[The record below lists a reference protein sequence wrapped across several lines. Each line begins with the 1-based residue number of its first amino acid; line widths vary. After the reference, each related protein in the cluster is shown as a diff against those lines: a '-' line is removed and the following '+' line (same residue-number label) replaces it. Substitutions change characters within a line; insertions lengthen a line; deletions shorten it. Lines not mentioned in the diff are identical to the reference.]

1 MSVEAREWGIPVA
14 CLMVLLCGCRNLP
27 PPEPVR
33 PVVKQAP
40 VRLIQP
46 LDGQVGQVL
55 SINTR
60 LGFVVLDYS
69 LTGLP
74 RLGDVLDL
82 WRQQSIVGRL
92 KVSGPILNTTAVA
105 DIVSGNPQVGDLA
118 RPVSENFDAPKPDE
132 GVRPAAAPAPAGA
145 ATAPPG
151 NPVPLQEPP

>member
-1 MSVEAREWGIPVA
+1 
-14 CLMVLLCGCRNLP
+14 MVLISGCRNLP

-33 PVVKQAP
+33 PVVQPAP
-40 VRLIQP
+40 VRLIRP

-60 LGFVVLDYS
+60 LRFVVLDYS

-82 WRQQSIVGRL
+82 WRRQAIVGRL

-105 DIVSGNPQVGDLA
+105 DIVSGEPQMGDLA
-118 RPVSENFDAPKPDE
+118 RPASGDLDAPKPDE
-132 GVRPAAAPAPAGA
+132 GVRPPAAPAPAGA
-145 ATAPPG
+145 AAEPREDAVPVGDPP
-151 NPVPLQEPP
+151 

>member
-1 MSVEAREWGIPVA
+1 
-14 CLMVLLCGCRNLP
+14 MVIASGCRNLP
-27 PPEPVR
+27 PPEPAQ

-40 VRLIQP
+40 VRLIRP

-118 RPVSENFDAPKPDE
+118 RPASENLDASKSGE
-132 GVRPAAAPAPAGA
+132 GVRSPAAPAPAGA
-145 ATAPPG
+145 AAESPESAV
-151 NPVPLQEPP
+151 PVRDQP